1 MGVGVNM
8 AILLPGKPI
17 ILDHLNT
24 QKQCNRGAITKQTR
38 KVHEWM

>member
-17 ILDHLNT
+17 ILNHLNT
-24 QKQCNRGAITKQTR
+24 QKQCNRGGGNYKTNK
-38 KVHEWM
+38 ESS